1 MSNLEKLKLSKY
13 LGDFSL
19 QDSSV
24 NDNLDSEMDIDKIQK
39 INDSVLS
46 IKIKKILNL
55 DNLDIDKQKND
66 SQEFEHKN
74 VELPE
79 HELVTQDKLSYFS
92 YELFENLVKLF
103 IITGLI
109 PSNTVDNLDF
119 YLQDDPKEY
128 LNSSRVKKT
137 CIIDRFNILKNKYI
151 HYFPVVYFILK
162 KQVILDSINVL
173 SDENLYRANI
183 SISDLE
189 YNYDNFNIKIENS
202 EIETD
207 KKHELIYK
215 SYQFLYDIIS
225 KYKTE
230 LISDIIK
237 QDLDHFV
244 EPEFEISELNVSEIL
259 NKQIRKLE
267 NKINYILS

>member
-19 QDSSV
+19 QGLSE
-24 NDNLDSEMDIDKIQK
+24 NDKFDSESDIDKIQK
-39 INDSVLS
+39 LNDSVFA
-46 IKIKKILNL
+46 IKIKKILGS
-55 DNLDIDKQKND
+55 DIQKID
-66 SQEFEHKN
+66 SQEFQHKN

-79 HELVTQDKLSYFS
+79 HDLVTQDKISYFS

-103 IITGLI
+103 IIVGLI
-109 PSNTVDNLDF
+109 PSNTFDNLDF
-119 YLQDDPKEY
+119 YLQDDPNEY
-128 LNSSRVKKT
+128 LNSSRVKKN
-137 CIIDRFNILKNKYI
+137 CIIDRFNSLKNKYI

-162 KQVILDSINVL
+162 KQLILDSINVL
-173 SDENLYRANI
+173 SDKNLYRANI
-183 SISDLE
+183 NISDLE

-207 KKHELIYK
+207 KKLEVIYK
-215 SYQFLYDIIS
+215 MYHFLYDIIS

-230 LISDIIK
+230 LISDVIK